1 MSSLSNHSSSTT
13 SSSRVKR
20 GAERVILV
28 SNGLEFFLIPK
39 TEFANLEAEGFY
51 RPTDRGM
58 TVIQK
63 DDKLYELPIAQA
75 ERLLAEGGRDLL
87 SRERSK
93 PASLPPVPLPPASKS
108 SSAESTLAASK
119 KLNDPQTPTS
129 PSQDTASSDITITA
143 DSANGSGVIVAE
155 SVSVPQLDP
164 TTVLEELNHA
174 EQLAEQVRLE
184 QAARLAEE
192 TGWRKYAL
200 MLQFWLEAR
209 KAKLVRQLSGSGISI
224 AVHVAILLLLASMFL
239 VTEQPENLVI
249 MASPSNNDSVV
260 EEVIVDV
267 QPLEIVEPTET
278 SEPEPAPAADAAEA
292 AEPIDSPDFLANVSG
307 LAIKPPAAPAKAA
320 AEDAS
325 GMAKTAAKPTVF
337 GSKFSATNY
346 VFVIDNSNS
355 MTKGR
360 FETALIQLMLTVNQL
375 TPKQRFYVIFYS
387 DTAYGMMHPNT
398 VPNLVPATQRNKNM
412 LGQWLQTV
420 PLCLQTRGKKAIQAA
435 IDLNPD
441 VIYIL
446 GDGAFTDGAD
456 DYFTKNPHD
465 RIVIHTRGMEVDNK
479 NAASF
484 QKLAKAHRGDYKDVG
499 VMPEGAMMAQ
509 KYPRPRNSVRGPIWG
524 ITLPLKKK

>member
-1 MSSLSNHSSSTT
+1 MSSLSDHSSTT
-13 SSSRVKR
+13 TAASRTQR

-39 TEFANLEAEGFY
+39 SEFSSLEAEGFY
-51 RPTDRGM
+51 RPADRGM

-63 DDKLYELPIAQA
+63 DDKLYELPIDQA
-75 ERLLAEGGRDLL
+75 ANLVAGGCRDLL
-87 SRERSK
+87 ARERK
-93 PASLPPVPLPPASKS
+93 KNASLPPVPLPPSVKS
-108 SSAESTLAASK
+108 SSVE
-119 KLNDPQTPTS
+119 PTS
-129 PSQDTASSDITITA
+129 PEADKPSDAEAASSPADAVTIVAKST
-143 DSANGSGVIVAE
+143 NGSDADPSE
-155 SVSVPQLDP
+155 SASTVDFDP
-164 TTVLEELNHA
+164 SAVLEGLSQS
-174 EQLAEQVRLE
+174 EQLAEQTRLE
-184 QAARLAEE
+184 QEEQIAAEE
-192 TGWRKYAL
+192 GWRKYAL
-200 MLQFWLEAR
+200 MLQFWLQAR

-239 VTEQPENLVI
+239 VTEQPENLVL
-249 MASPSNNDSVV
+249 MASPSNNDAIV
-260 EEVIVDV
+260 EEVMVDV

-278 SEPEPAPAADAAEA
+278 AEPEPAPAADAAEA

-320 AEDAS
+320 ADDGA
-325 GMAKTAAKPTVF
+325 GMAKSMGKPTVF
-337 GSKFSATNY
+337 GSKFSAINY

-398 VPNLVPATQRNKNM
+398 VQTLVPATQRNKNS

-435 IDLNPD
+435 IDLDPD

-456 DYFTKNPHD
+456 DYFTKNPHE
-465 RIVIHTRGMEVDNK
+465 RIVIHTRGMEVDK
-479 NAASF
+479 RNAASF
-484 QKLAKAHRGDYKDVG
+484 QKLAKAHRGNYKDVG